1 MRYFIIH
8 WMTVLMIAGSLAP
21 AFGQPGVDPQIQRK
35 NREQQQLRQAQAYQR
50 THQHENAAK
59 ILEALYAAN
68 PGDMQYYQELLE
80 SYLVLSRYPQA
91 YQLIERQRAAAP
103 PHLRYDAD
111 YGQVLV
117 ADNKREEALKVWDKI
132 LKSNPDNIEAYT
144 LVASAMASNRLYEE
158 AAEVYKKAYQR
169 LPQQIYLLK
178 ALGDFYQARMQY
190 YQAVQYYLE
199 YLRKD
204 PQNYQTVVRQILA
217 FNLDEPQVDSLS
229 QLLSREAQKSPGSE
243 EVQLVSAKF
252 YQKYQRYP
260 EALQIY
266 RKLENDQSGGKYFIE
281 FARAVQAD
289 SMYALALDGYNEII
303 RRFPR
308 SDHLLTAYLGAAE
321 CNLYIAREKN
331 DPVYARQAVEI
342 ITKVRQEYPF
352 HPQVANL
359 SLLEGDIYR
368 QFFFD
373 IDRAAEIY
381 LAVAKTY
388 GKDADIRE
396 KAYLSAGESY
406 IIRGELAKA
415 IAMLEKVAVT
425 RHRAAARYDLAKIA
439 YYQGD
444 YNRAGEY
451 LKEIIQMEGASGK
464 ATNDALDLQTL
475 LAYAQSAPEALKNYA
490 AADWLSYQEKKS
502 EALSKLQN
510 ALEQP
515 APPHFRSR
523 ILFEAAHLAGEIG
536 KYPEALEYCSRVLN
550 DEQLA
555 LYADEALFLTANIV
569 DRRLNDL
576 PRAFQLYDRLLTEFP
591 GSQFAIAARERLKE
605 IREQNPGMM
614 P

>member
-1 MRYFIIH
+1 M
-8 WMTVLMIAGSLAP
+8 AGTLSA
-21 AFGQPGVDPQIQRK
+21 AFGQAGVDPQTLRK
-35 NREQQQLRQAQAYQR
+35 NRERQQLLQAQAYQR
-50 THQHENAAK
+50 SHQHENAAK
-59 ILEALYAAN
+59 ILEALYAGN
-68 PGDMQYYQELLE
+68 PGDVQYYQELLE
-80 SYLVLSRYPQA
+80 SYLVLSRYPEA
-91 YQLIERQRAAAP
+91 YQLIERQKAAAP

-111 YGQVLV
+111 YGQVLI
-117 ADNKREEALKVWDKI
+117 AENKREEALKVWDKI
-132 LKSNPDNIEAYT
+132 LKSYPDNIEAYT

-169 LPQQIYLLK
+169 HPQQIYLLK

-190 YQAVQYYLE
+190 YQATQYYLE
-199 YLRKD
+199 YMRKD

-217 FNLDEPQVDSLS
+217 FNLEMPQVDSLS
-229 QLLSREAQKSPGSE
+229 QLLAGEAQKSPGNE
-243 EVQLVSAKF
+243 EVQLVCAKF

-266 RKLENDQSGGKYFIE
+266 RKLENDRSGGKYLIE
-281 FARAVQAD
+281 FARAVQTD
-289 SMYALALDGYNEII
+289 SLYALALEGYNEII

-308 SDHLLTAYLGAAE
+308 SDYLLTAYLGAAE
-321 CNLYIAREKN
+321 CNLQIARQKN
-331 DPVYARQAVEI
+331 DPAHARQAVDI
-342 ITKVRQEYPF
+342 ISKVRQEYPS

-381 LAVAKTY
+381 LEVAKTY
-388 GKDADIRE
+388 NKDVDIRE
-396 KAYLSAGESY
+396 KAYLNAGESY
-406 IIRGELAKA
+406 IIRGELSKA
-415 IAMLEKVAVT
+415 IAVLEKVTVS

-444 YNRAGEY
+444 YKRAGEY
-451 LKEIIQMEGASGK
+451 LQEIIRSEGLAGK
-464 ATNDALDLQTL
+464 ATNDALNLQTL
-475 LAYAQSAPEALKNYA
+475 LAYEQTAPGALKNYA

-502 EALSKLQN
+502 EALGKLQS

-523 ILFEAAHLAGEIG
+523 ILFEAARLSSEIG
-536 KYPEALEYCSRVLN
+536 KYPEALEYCKRVLN
-550 DEQLA
+550 DAQLT

-576 PRAFQLYDRLLTEFP
+576 PRAFQLYDRLLAEFP
-591 GSQFAIAARERLKE
+591 GSQFAIAARERLKQ